1 VFGIVSS
8 RQSNPYSLP
17 STLYS
22 LFYFLDMSDFLLE
35 VGTED
40 LPAGF
45 ISDAIRQWE
54 EMIPDSLA
62 AEALTSAVKIYATP
76 RRLSAIITNLP
87 DRQIDRVEEIK
98 GPPAAAA
105 YKDGAPTPAA
115 IGFAK
120 KQGVDVASLELR
132 PTDKGEFIFITK
144 TIAGRDT
151 REILTELIPQWIF
164 KLEGKRLMRWA
175 NGELKFPRPI
185 RWLVALWN
193 RDILPIEIVNG
204 GDVVK
209 SDRISQT
216 HRVLHPA
223 PVSVGS
229 AAEYLK
235 TLADG
240 FVNADQNQRQA
251 DIQQQIQAAAT
262 KMGGVAEVYPDLLA
276 EVINLVEYPTAV
288 VGKFDDEFLALPTEV
303 ITTVMV
309 THQRYFP
316 IFTDATKQQLLPNF
330 ITISN
335 GDPAK
340 SEIIA
345 AGNGRVVRARLADG
359 QYFYNADLAQQ
370 LADYLPKLETVTFQ
384 ADLGSVK
391 LKVDRIVTNANSIA
405 TQLNLNPTQCQ
416 NISRA
421 ALLCKA
427 DLVTQMVGEF
437 PELQGIMGSKY
448 AIANGEST
456 EVATAIV
463 EHYLPRNAEDSLPQ
477 TITGQIVGI
486 ADRLDTLVCIFGL
499 GMLPTGSSDPF
510 ALRRAAN
517 AIVNIAWNANLGIN
531 LEQLIAKVVTEFQQI
546 RTQINPAELTQQL
559 QDFFIQRLRNLLQ
572 EDKHIDYDLVNAVLG
587 ENDRE
592 YTQRA
597 LTDLLDTRDRA
608 VFLQQIRDNGT
619 LENIYATVNRSSKLA
634 AQGNLDTQQLA
645 PTQVVQ
651 TSLFQKSSEQAV
663 YDGLIAMGPQTKAA
677 QASRNYQQLIDALA
691 LLTPSIGN
699 LFDGEN
705 SVMVMDD
712 NPAIKTNRLNL
723 LGLVRNHA
731 RVLAD
736 FGSIVK

>member
-1 VFGIVSS
+1 
-8 RQSNPYSLP
+8 
-17 STLYS
+17 
-22 LFYFLDMSDFLLE
+22 MSDFLLE

-45 ISDAIRQWE
+45 IGDAIRQWE
-54 EMIPDSLA
+54 QMIPASLA
-62 AEALTSAVKIYATP
+62 DATLTPDRIQIYATP
-76 RRLSAIITNLP
+76 RRLSAIVTNLP
-87 DRQIDRVEEIK
+87 DRQVDRVEEIK

-105 YKDGAPTPAA
+105 YKDGQPTPAA
-115 IGFAK
+115 MGFAK

-175 NGELKFPRPI
+175 NGDLKFPRPI
-185 RWLVALWN
+185 RWLVTLWN
-193 RDILPIEIVNG
+193 EDILPIEIVNG
-204 GDVVK
+204 EDVVK

-216 HRVLHPA
+216 HRVLHPE
-223 PVSVGS
+223 PVSVVS
-229 AAEYLK
+229 AAGYLK

-240 FVNADQNQRQA
+240 FVHVDQNQRKI

-276 EVINLVEYPTAV
+276 EVVNLVEYPTAV
-288 VGKFDDEFLALPTEV
+288 VGKFDDEFLNLPPEV

-316 IFTDATKQQLLPNF
+316 IFTDASKQQLLPHF

-340 SEIIA
+340 SDIIA

-359 QYFYNADLAQQ
+359 QYFYNADLTQP

-384 ADLGSVK
+384 SDLGSVK

-405 TQLNLNPTQCQ
+405 TQLNLTPQQ
-416 NISRA
+416 NQDIARA

-448 AIANGEST
+448 AIANGESI

-477 TITGQIVGI
+477 TFTGQVVGI

-517 AIVNIAWNANLGIN
+517 AIINIVWNANLGIN
-531 LEQLIAKVVTEFQQI
+531 LERLIDRIVTDFSQI
-546 RTQINPAELTQQL
+546 RTQVNTAELTHQL

-572 EDKHIDYDLVNAVLG
+572 EDRHIDYDLVNAVLG

-592 YTQRA
+592 YTARA
-597 LTDLLDTRDRA
+597 LTDLLDTRERA
-608 VFLQQIRDNGT
+608 LFLQQIRDNGT
-619 LENIYATVNRSSKLA
+619 LEKIYPTVNRSSKLA
-634 AQGNLDTQQLA
+634 AQGKLDTQQLA

-651 TSLFQKSSEQAV
+651 TNLFQKYSEQAV
-663 YDGLIAMGPQTKAA
+663 YDGLIALEPQIKAA
-677 QASRNYQQLIDALA
+677 QTSRNYQQLIDALA
-691 LLTPSIGN
+691 QLTPAISSF
-699 LFDGEN
+699 FDGED
-705 SVMVMDD
+705 SVLVMDS
-712 NPAIKTNRLNL
+712 NPEIKTNRLNL
-723 LGLVRNHA
+723 LGLVRNHV

>member
-1 VFGIVSS
+1 M
-8 RQSNPYSLP
+8 SN
-17 STLYS
+17 
-22 LFYFLDMSDFLLE
+22 FLLE

-45 ISDAIRQWE
+45 VSDAIRQWE
-54 EMIPDSLA
+54 TMIPASLA
-62 AEALTSAVKIYATP
+62 AEALTHDRVQVYATP
-76 RRLSAIITNLP
+76 RRLSVMITNLP
-87 DRQIDRVEEIK
+87 DRQIDRQEEIK
-98 GPPAAAA
+98 GPPATAA
-105 YKDGAPTPAA
+105 YKDGQPTPAA
-115 IGFAK
+115 LGFAK
-120 KQGVDVASLELR
+120 KQGVDASSLGLR
-132 PTDKGEFIFITK
+132 MTDKGEFIFITK
-144 TIAGRDT
+144 SIPGRDP

-164 KLEGKRLMRWA
+164 KLEGKRMMRWA
-175 NGELKFPRPI
+175 NGELKFSRPI
-185 RWLVALWN
+185 RWLIALWN
-193 RDILPIEIVNG
+193 EAILPIKITNNE
-204 GDVVK
+204 DTVK
-209 SDRISQT
+209 SDRISRA
-216 HRVLHPA
+216 HRVLHPE
-223 PVSVGS
+223 PVSVAS
-229 AAEYLK
+229 ATEYLK
-235 TLADG
+235 TLASG
-240 FVNADQNQRQA
+240 YVNVDQNQRKT
-251 DIQQQIQAAAT
+251 DIEQQVRAAAA
-262 KMGGVAEVYPDLLA
+262 KMGGVAEIYPDLLD
-276 EVINLVEYPTAV
+276 EVVNLVEYPTAI
-288 VGKFDDEFLALPTEV
+288 VGKFDAEFLKLPTAV

-316 IFTDATKQQLLPNF
+316 IFKDETKQELLPNF

-345 AGNGRVVRARLADG
+345 EGNGRVVRARLADG
-359 QYFYNADLAQQ
+359 QYFYNADLVKP
-370 LADYLPKLETVTFQ
+370 LADYLPRLEMVTFQ

-405 TQLNLNPTQCQ
+405 SQLNLNPNDCQ
-416 NISRA
+416 NIARA

-448 AIANGEST
+448 AIENGEAS
-456 EVATAIV
+456 EVAMAIV

-477 TITGQIVGI
+477 TLTGRVVGI

-517 AIVNIAWNANLGIN
+517 AIINVVWNANLGIN
-531 LEQLIAKVVTEFQQI
+531 LERLIDRIVTEFHQI
-546 RTQINPAELTQQL
+546 RTQVNPVELTQQL

-572 EDKHIDYDLVNAVLG
+572 EDRHIDYDLVNAVLG
-587 ENDRE
+587 ENDPE

-608 VFLQQIRDNGT
+608 VFLQQIRNNGT
-619 LENIYATVNRSSKLA
+619 LEQIYPTVNRSSKLA
-634 AQGNLDTQQLA
+634 AQGTLDTQQLA

-651 TSLFQKSSEQAV
+651 TNLFQKSSEQAV
-663 YDGLIAMGPQTKAA
+663 YDGLIALEPQTKSA

-691 LLTPSIGN
+691 QLTPAISTF
-699 LFDGEN
+699 FDGED
-705 SVMVMDD
+705 SVLVMDSNSD
-712 NPAIKTNRLNL
+712 IKTNRLNL

>member
-1 VFGIVSS
+1 MA
-8 RQSNPYSLP
+8 N
-17 STLYS
+17 
-22 LFYFLDMSDFLLE
+22 FLLE

-45 ISDAIRQWE
+45 VSDAIRQWQA
-54 EMIPDSLA
+54 MIPASLA
-62 AEALTSAVKIYATP
+62 AEALTNDGVEIYATP
-76 RRLSAIITNLP
+76 RRLAIIVNNLP
-87 DRQIDRVEEIK
+87 ARQIDREEEIK

-105 YKDGAPTPAA
+105 YKDGQPTPAA

-120 KQGVDVASLELR
+120 KQGVDVASLQLR
-132 PTDKGEFIFITK
+132 PTDKGEFIFLNK

-175 NGELKFPRPI
+175 DGDLRFPRPI
-185 RWLVALWN
+185 RWTIALW
-193 RDILPIEIVNG
+193 DDEILPIEILNG
-204 GDVVK
+204 EDVVT

-223 PVSVGS
+223 TVSVSS

-235 TLADG
+235 TLAAG
-240 FVNADQNQRQA
+240 YVNVDQDRRKL
-251 DIQQQIQAAAT
+251 DIQQQIQAVAAQ
-262 KMGGVAEVYPDLLA
+262 MGGVTEVYPDLLD
-276 EVINLVEYPTAV
+276 EVTYLVEYPTAILC
-288 VGKFDDEFLALPTEV
+288 KFDEEFLKLPTEV

-316 IFTDATKQQLLPNF
+316 IFKDASKQELLPHF

-340 SEIIA
+340 SDIIA
-345 AGNGRVVRARLADG
+345 AGNARVVRARLADG
-359 QYFYNADLAQQ
+359 QYFYQADLVKP
-370 LADYLPKLETVTFQ
+370 LVDYLPRLEMVTFQ

-391 LKVDRIVTNANSIA
+391 LKVDRIVKNADAIA
-405 TQLNLNPTQCQ
+405 TQLNLNPIQ
-416 NISRA
+416 SAHVARA
-421 ALLCKA
+421 ALLAKA

-448 AIANGEST
+448 AAANGEVP
-456 EVATAIV
+456 EVATAIF
-463 EHYLPRNAEDSLPQ
+463 EHYLPRNAEDSFPQ
-477 TITGQIVGI
+477 TLTGQVVGI

-517 AIVNIAWNANLGIN
+517 AIVNIAWNANLGID
-531 LEQLIAKVVTEFQQI
+531 LVRLIDRVVADFSQI
-546 RTQINPAELTQQL
+546 RPQVNIAELTQQL

-572 EDKHIDYDLVNAVLG
+572 EDRHIDYDLVNAILG
-587 ENDRE
+587 ENDAE

-634 AQGNLDTQQLA
+634 AQGNLDTQQLS
-645 PTQVVQ
+645 PTQVIQ
-651 TSLFQKSSEQAV
+651 TNLFQKRSEQAV
-663 YDGLIAMGPQTKAA
+663 YDGLIALEPQTKAA

-691 LLTPSIGN
+691 VLTPAIGN
-699 LFDGEN
+699 LFDGED

-712 NPAIKTNRLNL
+712 NSAIKTNRLNL

-736 FGSIVK
+736 FGAIVK

>member
-1 VFGIVSS
+1 
-8 RQSNPYSLP
+8 
-17 STLYS
+17 
-22 LFYFLDMSDFLLE
+22 MSDFLLE

-45 ISDAIRQWE
+45 VSDAIRQWE
-54 EMIPDSLA
+54 KMIPASLT
-62 AEALTSAVKIYATP
+62 AEALTNDRVQIYGTP
-76 RRLSAIITNLP
+76 RRLSVIVTNLP

-105 YKDGAPTPAA
+105 YKDGQPTPAA
-115 IGFAK
+115 MGFAK
-120 KQGVDVASLELR
+120 KQGVDISSLELR

-185 RWLVALWN
+185 RWLVTLWN
-193 RDILPIEIVNG
+193 NDILPIEIVNG
-204 GDVVK
+204 EDVVK
-209 SDRISQT
+209 SDRVSYT
-216 HRVLHPA
+216 HRVLHPE
-223 PVSVGS
+223 PVSVVS
-229 AAEYLK
+229 AAQYLK

-240 FVNADQNQRQA
+240 YVNVDQNQRKV
-251 DIQQQIQAAAT
+251 DIQQQIQAVAT
-262 KMGGVAEVYPDLLA
+262 KMDGIAEIYPDLLA
-276 EVINLVEYPTAV
+276 EVVNLVEYPTAI
-288 VGKFDDEFLALPTEV
+288 VGKFDEEFLQLPPEV

-316 IFTDATKQQLLPNF
+316 IFKDETKQELLPNF

-340 SEIIA
+340 SDIIA

-359 QYFYNADLAQQ
+359 QYFYNADLSQ
-370 LADYLPKLETVTFQ
+370 LLVDYLPKLDTVTFQ
-384 ADLGSVK
+384 ADLGSVR
-391 LKVDRIVTNANSIA
+391 LKVDRIVRNAISIGS
-405 TQLNLNPTQCQ
+405 QLNLSPEQCQ
-416 NISRA
+416 HIDRA

-456 EVATAIV
+456 EVATAIF
-463 EHYLPRNAEDSLPQ
+463 EHYLPRNAEDGLPQ
-477 TITGQIVGI
+477 TLTGQIVGI

-517 AIVNIAWNANLGIN
+517 AIVNIVWNANLGIN
-531 LEQLIAKVVTEFQQI
+531 LERLIEHVVTEFQQI
-546 RTQINPAELTQQL
+546 RTQVNPAELTQQL

-572 EDKHIDYDLVNAVLG
+572 EDHHIDYDLVNAVLG
-587 ENDRE
+587 ENDPE

-619 LENIYATVNRSSKLA
+619 LAQIYPTVNRSSKLA
-634 AQGNLDTQQLA
+634 AQGNLDTQQLV

-663 YDGLIAMGPQTKAA
+663 YDGLIALEPQTKAA
-677 QASRNYQQLIDALA
+677 QASRNYQQLIDAMA
-691 LLTPSIGN
+691 QLTPAISSF
-699 LFDGEN
+699 FDGED
-705 SVMVMDD
+705 SVLVMDS
-712 NPAIKTNRLNL
+712 NPEIKTNRLNL

>member
-1 VFGIVSS
+1 
-8 RQSNPYSLP
+8 
-17 STLYS
+17 
-22 LFYFLDMSDFLLE
+22 
-35 VGTED
+35 
-40 LPAGF
+40 
-45 ISDAIRQWE
+45 
-54 EMIPDSLA
+54 
-62 AEALTSAVKIYATP
+62 
-76 RRLSAIITNLP
+76 
-87 DRQIDRVEEIK
+87 
-98 GPPAAAA
+98 
-105 YKDGAPTPAA
+105 
-115 IGFAK
+115 
-120 KQGVDVASLELR
+120 
-132 PTDKGEFIFITK
+132 
-144 TIAGRDT
+144 
-151 REILTELIPQWIF
+151 
-164 KLEGKRLMRWA
+164 
-175 NGELKFPRPI
+175 
-185 RWLVALWN
+185 
-193 RDILPIEIVNG
+193 
-204 GDVVK
+204 
-209 SDRISQT
+209 
-216 HRVLHPA
+216 
-223 PVSVGS
+223 
-229 AAEYLK
+229 
-235 TLADG
+235 LADG
-240 FVNADQNQRQA
+240 FVNVDQNQRKA

-262 KMGGVAEVYPDLLA
+262 KMGGVAEVYPNLLA
-276 EVINLVEYPTAV
+276 EVVNLVEYPTAV
-288 VGKFDDEFLALPTEV
+288 VGKFDDEFLNLPTEV

-316 IFTDATKQQLLPNF
+316 IFTDASKQKLLPYF

-340 SEIIA
+340 SDIIA

-359 QYFYNADLAQQ
+359 QYFYNADLSQP

-391 LKVDRIVTNANSIA
+391 LKVDRIVTNANSISS
-405 TQLNLNPTQCQ
+405 QLNLTPAASAH
-416 NISRA
+416 ISRA

-448 AIANGEST
+448 AIANGESI
-456 EVATAIV
+456 EVATAII

-477 TITGQIVGI
+477 TLTGQVVGI

-517 AIVNIAWNANLGIN
+517 AIVNIVWNANLSIN
-531 LEQLIAKVVTEFQQI
+531 LERLIDRIVTEFSQI
-546 RTQINPAELTQQL
+546 RTQVNTTELTHQL

-572 EDKHIDYDLVNAVLG
+572 EDRHIDYDLVNAVLG

-619 LENIYATVNRSSKLA
+619 LESIYATVNRSSKLA

-663 YDGLIAMGPQTKAA
+663 YDGLIALEPQTKAA

-691 LLTPSIGN
+691 LLTPAIGN
-699 LFDGEN
+699 LFDGED

>member
-1 VFGIVSS
+1 
-8 RQSNPYSLP
+8 
-17 STLYS
+17 
-22 LFYFLDMSDFLLE
+22 MSDFLLE

-45 ISDAIRQWE
+45 VSDAIRQWE
-54 EMIPDSLA
+54 QMIPASLTDA
-62 AEALTSAVKIYATP
+62 ALSPERIQIYATP
-76 RRLSAIITNLP
+76 RRLSAIVTNLP
-87 DRQIDRVEEIK
+87 DRQLDRVEEIK

-105 YKDGAPTPAA
+105 YKDGQPTPAA

-120 KQGVDVASLELR
+120 KQGVNVSSLELR

-185 RWLVALWN
+185 RWLVTLWN
-193 RDILPIEIVNG
+193 ADILPIEIVNG
-204 GDVVK
+204 EDVVI

-216 HRVLHPA
+216 HRVLHPE
-223 PVSVGS
+223 PVSVVS
-229 AAEYLK
+229 AAQYLK

-240 FVNADQNQRQA
+240 YVNVDQNQRKA

-276 EVINLVEYPTAV
+276 EVVNLVEYPTAV
-288 VGKFDDEFLALPTEV
+288 VGKFDDEFLPLPTEV

-316 IFTDATKQQLLPNF
+316 IFTDASKQQLLPYF

-340 SEIIA
+340 SDIIA

-359 QYFYNADLAQQ
+359 QYFYNADLAQP

-405 TQLNLNPTQCQ
+405 SQLNLNPAQCQ

-448 AIANGEST
+448 AIANGET
-456 EVATAIV
+456 PEVATAIF

-477 TITGQIVGI
+477 TLTGQVVGI

-517 AIVNIAWNANLGIN
+517 AIINIVWTANLGIN
-531 LEQLIAKVVTEFQQI
+531 LERLIDRIVTEFSQI
-546 RTQINPAELTQQL
+546 RTQVNTTELTYQL
-559 QDFFIQRLRNLLQ
+559 QNFFIQRLRNLLQ
-572 EDKHIDYDLVNAVLG
+572 EDRHIDYDLVNAVLG

-608 VFLQQIRDNGT
+608 VFLQQIRDNGI
-619 LENIYATVNRSSKLA
+619 LENIYVTVNRSSKLA

-645 PTQVVQ
+645 PTQVVE

-663 YDGLIAMGPQTKAA
+663 YDGLIALEPQTKAA

-691 LLTPSIGN
+691 LLTPAIGN
-699 LFDGEN
+699 LFDGED

>member
-1 VFGIVSS
+1 
-8 RQSNPYSLP
+8 
-17 STLYS
+17 
-22 LFYFLDMSDFLLE
+22 MSDFLLE

-45 ISDAIRQWE
+45 VSDAIRQWE
-54 EMIPDSLA
+54 KMIPASLA
-62 AEALTSAVKIYATP
+62 AEALTNDRVQIYGTP
-76 RRLSAIITNLP
+76 RRLSVIVTNLP

-105 YKDGAPTPAA
+105 YKDGQPTPAA
-115 IGFAK
+115 MGFAK
-120 KQGVDVASLELR
+120 KQGVDISSLELR

-185 RWLVALWN
+185 RWLVTLWN
-193 RDILPIEIVNG
+193 NDILPIEIVNG
-204 GDVVK
+204 EDVVK
-209 SDRISQT
+209 SDRVSYT
-216 HRVLHPA
+216 HRVLHPE
-223 PVSVGS
+223 PVSVVS
-229 AAEYLK
+229 AAQYLK

-240 FVNADQNQRQA
+240 YVNVDQNQRKV
-251 DIQQQIQAAAT
+251 DIQQQIQAVAT
-262 KMGGVAEVYPDLLA
+262 KMDGIAEIYPDLLA
-276 EVINLVEYPTAV
+276 EVVNLVEYPTAI
-288 VGKFDDEFLALPTEV
+288 VGKFDEEFLQLPPEV

-316 IFTDATKQQLLPNF
+316 IFKDETKQELLPNF

-340 SEIIA
+340 SDIIA

-359 QYFYNADLAQQ
+359 QYFYNADLSQ
-370 LADYLPKLETVTFQ
+370 LLVDYLPKLDTVTFQ
-384 ADLGSVK
+384 ADLGSVR
-391 LKVDRIVTNANSIA
+391 LKVDRIVSNASSIGS
-405 TQLNLNPTQCQ
+405 QLNLSPEQCQ
-416 NISRA
+416 HIDRA

-448 AIANGEST
+448 AIANCEST
-456 EVATAIV
+456 EVATAIF

-477 TITGQIVGI
+477 TLTGQIVGI

-517 AIVNIAWNANLGIN
+517 AIVNIVWNANLGIN
-531 LEQLIAKVVTEFQQI
+531 LERLINRIVTEFQQI
-546 RTQINPAELTQQL
+546 RTQVNPAELTQQL

-572 EDKHIDYDLVNAVLG
+572 EDHHIDYDLVNAVLG
-587 ENDRE
+587 ENDPE
-592 YTQRA
+592 YAQRA

-619 LENIYATVNRSSKLA
+619 LAQIYPTVNRSSKLA
-634 AQGNLDTQQLA
+634 AQGNLDTQQLV

-663 YDGLIAMGPQTKAA
+663 YDGLIALEPQTKAA
-677 QASRNYQQLIDALA
+677 QASRNYQQLIDALSQ
-691 LLTPSIGN
+691 LTPAISSF
-699 LFDGEN
+699 FDGED
-705 SVMVMDD
+705 SVLVMDS
-712 NPAIKTNRLNL
+712 NPEIKTNRLNL

>member
-1 VFGIVSS
+1 
-8 RQSNPYSLP
+8 
-17 STLYS
+17 
-22 LFYFLDMSDFLLE
+22 MSDFLLE

-45 ISDAIRQWE
+45 VSDAICQWE
-54 EMIPDSLA
+54 KMIPASLA
-62 AEALTSAVKIYATP
+62 DAALPHDLVQIYATP
-76 RRLSAIITNLP
+76 RRLSAIVTNLP

-105 YKDGAPTPAA
+105 YKDGQPTPAA
-115 IGFAK
+115 VGFAK

-151 REILTELIPQWIF
+151 NEILTELIPQWIF

-175 NGELKFPRPI
+175 NGDLKFPRPI
-185 RWLVALWN
+185 RWLVSLWN
-193 RDILPIEIVNG
+193 ETILPIEIVNDR
-204 GDVVK
+204 DVVK
-209 SDRISQT
+209 SDRISHV

-223 PVSVGS
+223 PVSVVS
-229 AAEYLK
+229 AAQYLK

-240 FVNADQNQRQA
+240 YVNVDQNQRKV

-262 KMGGVAEVYPDLLA
+262 KMGGVAEIYPDLLA
-276 EVINLVEYPTAV
+276 EVVQLVEYPTAI
-288 VGKFDDEFLALPTEV
+288 VGKFDDEFLKLPPEV

-316 IFTDATKQQLLPNF
+316 IFTDASKQKLLPHF

-359 QYFYNADLAQQ
+359 QYFYNADLAQP

-391 LKVDRIVTNANSIA
+391 LKVDRIVKNANSIA
-405 TQLNLNPTQCQ
+405 SQLNLTPEQCQ
-416 NISRA
+416 HISRA

-477 TITGQIVGI
+477 TLTGQVVGI

-517 AIVNIAWNANLGIN
+517 AIINIVWNANLGIN
-531 LEQLIAKVVTEFQQI
+531 LERLIDRIVTEFQQV
-546 RTQINPAELTQQL
+546 RTQVNTAELAQQL

-572 EDKHIDYDLVNAVLG
+572 EDRHIDYDLVNAILG

-608 VFLQQIRDNGT
+608 IFLQQIRDNGT

-634 AQGNLDTQQLA
+634 AQGTLDTQQLA

-651 TSLFQKSSEQAV
+651 TNLFQKPSEQAV
-663 YDGLIAMGPQTKAA
+663 YDGLIALEPQTTAA
-677 QASRNYQQLIDALA
+677 KASRNYQQLIDALA
-691 LLTPSIGN
+691 QLTPAISSF
-699 LFDGEN
+699 FDGED
-705 SVMVMDD
+705 SVLVMDS
-712 NPAIKTNRLNL
+712 NPDIKANRLNL

>member
-1 VFGIVSS
+1 
-8 RQSNPYSLP
+8 
-17 STLYS
+17 
-22 LFYFLDMSDFLLE
+22 MSDFLLE

-45 ISDAIRQWE
+45 VSDAIGQWE
-54 EMIPDSLA
+54 KMIPASLT
-62 AEALTSAVKIYATP
+62 AEALSYNSVEIYATP

-87 DRQIDRVEEIK
+87 DRQVDRVEEIK

-105 YKDGAPTPAA
+105 YKDGQPTPAA

-120 KQGVDVASLELR
+120 KQGVDVSSLELR

-144 TIAGRDT
+144 TIAGRNT
-151 REILTELIPQWIF
+151 TEILTESIPQWIF

-193 RDILPIEIVNG
+193 ESILPIEIVNG
-204 GDVVK
+204 EDVVT
-209 SDRISQT
+209 SDRISHV
-216 HRVLHPA
+216 HRVLHPQ
-223 PVSVGS
+223 PVSVVS
-229 AAEYLK
+229 ASEYLK

-240 FVNADQNQRQA
+240 FVNVDQNQRTA

-262 KMGGVAEVYPDLLA
+262 QMGGVAEVYPDLLA
-276 EVINLVEYPTAV
+276 EVVNLVEYPTAV
-288 VGKFDDEFLALPTEV
+288 VGKFDDEFLNLPPEV

-316 IFTDATKQQLLPNF
+316 IFTDASKQKLLPHF

-340 SEIIA
+340 SDIIA

-359 QYFYNADLAQQ
+359 QYFYQADLAQP
-370 LADYLPKLETVTFQ
+370 LADYLPKLDTVTFQ
-384 ADLGSVK
+384 ADLGSVQ
-391 LKVDRIVTNANSIA
+391 LKVDRIVKNANSIA
-405 TQLNLNPTQCQ
+405 SQLNLTPAQCQ
-416 NISRA
+416 NIDRA

-448 AIANGEST
+448 AIANGET
-456 EVATAIV
+456 PEVATAIF

-477 TITGQIVGI
+477 TLTGQIVGI

-499 GMLPTGSSDPF
+499 GMLPTSSSDPF

-517 AIVNIAWNANLGIN
+517 AIVNIVWNANLGIN
-531 LEQLIAKVVTEFQQI
+531 LEQLIARIVTQFSQI
-546 RTQINPAELTQQL
+546 RTQVNTAELTQQL

-572 EDKHIDYDLVNAVLG
+572 EDRQIDYDLVNAILG

-592 YTQRA
+592 YTQRT

-608 VFLQQIRDNGT
+608 IFLQQIRDNGT
-619 LENIYATVNRSSKLA
+619 LESIYATVNRSSKLA

-651 TSLFQKSSEQAV
+651 TNLFQKHSEQVV
-663 YDGLIAMGPQTKAA
+663 YDGLIALEPQTNAA
-677 QASRNYQQLIDALA
+677 KASRNYQELIDALA
-691 LLTPSIGN
+691 ELTPAISN
-699 LFDGEN
+699 FFDGED
-705 SVMVMDD
+705 SVLIMDS
-712 NPAIKTNRLNL
+712 NPDIKTNRLNL

>member
-1 VFGIVSS
+1 
-8 RQSNPYSLP
+8 
-17 STLYS
+17 
-22 LFYFLDMSDFLLE
+22 
-35 VGTED
+35 
-40 LPAGF
+40 
-45 ISDAIRQWE
+45 
-54 EMIPDSLA
+54 
-62 AEALTSAVKIYATP
+62 
-76 RRLSAIITNLP
+76 
-87 DRQIDRVEEIK
+87 
-98 GPPAAAA
+98 
-105 YKDGAPTPAA
+105 
-115 IGFAK
+115 
-120 KQGVDVASLELR
+120 
-132 PTDKGEFIFITK
+132 
-144 TIAGRDT
+144 
-151 REILTELIPQWIF
+151 
-164 KLEGKRLMRWA
+164 
-175 NGELKFPRPI
+175 
-185 RWLVALWN
+185 
-193 RDILPIEIVNG
+193 
-204 GDVVK
+204 
-209 SDRISQT
+209 
-216 HRVLHPA
+216 
-223 PVSVGS
+223 
-229 AAEYLK
+229 
-235 TLADG
+235 
-240 FVNADQNQRQA
+240 
-251 DIQQQIQAAAT
+251 
-262 KMGGVAEVYPDLLA
+262 MGGVAEVYPDLLA
-276 EVINLVEYPTAV
+276 EVVNLVEYPTAV
-288 VGKFDDEFLALPTEV
+288 VGKFDDEFLPLPTEV

-316 IFTDATKQQLLPNF
+316 IFTDASKQKLLPYF

-335 GDPAK
+335 GDPEK
-340 SEIIA
+340 SDIIA

-359 QYFYNADLAQQ
+359 QYFYNADLAQP
-370 LADYLPKLETVTFQ
+370 LAGYLPKLETVTFQ

-405 TQLNLNPTQCQ
+405 SQLNLNPAQCQ

-448 AIANGEST
+448 AIANGESP
-456 EVATAIV
+456 EVATAIF

-477 TITGQIVGI
+477 TLTGQVVGI

-517 AIVNIAWNANLGIN
+517 AIVNIVWNANLSIN
-531 LEQLIAKVVTEFQQI
+531 LERLIDCIVTEFSQI
-546 RTQINPAELTQQL
+546 RTQVNTTELTHQL

-572 EDKHIDYDLVNAVLG
+572 EDRHIDYDLVNAVLG

-608 VFLQQIRDNGT
+608 VFLQQIRDNGI
-619 LENIYATVNRSSKLA
+619 LESIYATVNRSSKLA
-634 AQGNLDTQQLA
+634 AQGTLDTQQLA

-651 TSLFQKSSEQAV
+651 TNLFQKSSEQAV
-663 YDGLIAMGPQTKAA
+663 YDGLIALEPQTKAA

-691 LLTPSIGN
+691 LLTPAIGN
-699 LFDGEN
+699 LFDGED

-712 NPAIKTNRLNL
+712 NPEIKTNRLNL

>member
-1 VFGIVSS
+1 
-8 RQSNPYSLP
+8 
-17 STLYS
+17 
-22 LFYFLDMSDFLLE
+22 MSDFLLE

-54 EMIPDSLA
+54 QMIPASLA
-62 AEALTSAVKIYATP
+62 AEALTSTVKIYATP

-105 YKDGAPTPAA
+105 YKDGQPTPAA

-120 KQGVDVASLELR
+120 KQGVDVSSLELR

-193 RDILPIEIVNG
+193 EDILPIEIING
-204 GDVVK
+204 EDVVT
-209 SDRISQT
+209 SDRISYT
-216 HRVLHPA
+216 HRVLHPE

-229 AAEYLK
+229 AAQYLK

-240 FVNADQNQRQA
+240 FVNVDQDQRKA

-276 EVINLVEYPTAV
+276 EVIQLVEYPTAV
-288 VGKFDDEFLALPTEV
+288 VGKFDDEFLKLPTEV

-316 IFTDATKQQLLPNF
+316 IFTDASKQKLLPNF

-359 QYFYNADLAQQ
+359 QYFYNADLAQP

-405 TQLNLNPTQCQ
+405 SQLNLTPAQCQ

-477 TITGQIVGI
+477 TLTGQIVGI

-499 GMLPTGSSDPF
+499 GMLPTGTSDPF
-510 ALRRAAN
+510 ALKRAAN
-517 AIVNIAWNANLGIN
+517 AIINIAWDANLGVN
-531 LEQLIAKVVTEFQQI
+531 LEQLIDQIVTNFHQI
-546 RTQINPAELTQQL
+546 RTQVSPVELTQQL
-559 QDFFIQRLRNLLQ
+559 QDFFIQRLQKLLK
-572 EDKHIDYDLVNAVLG
+572 DDLHIDYDLVNAVLG
-587 ENDRE
+587 ENDPE

-634 AQGNLDTQQLA
+634 AQGNLDTQQLV
-645 PTQVVQ
+645 PTKVVQ
-651 TSLFQKSSEQAV
+651 TNLFQKSSEQAV
-663 YDGLIAMGPQTKAA
+663 YDGLIALEPQTKAA

-691 LLTPSIGN
+691 LLTPAIGN
-699 LFDGEN
+699 LFDGED

>member
-1 VFGIVSS
+1 
-8 RQSNPYSLP
+8 
-17 STLYS
+17 
-22 LFYFLDMSDFLLE
+22 MSDFLLE

-54 EMIPDSLA
+54 QMIPASLA
-62 AEALTSAVKIYATP
+62 AEALTSTVKIYATP

-105 YKDGAPTPAA
+105 YKDGQPTPAA

-151 REILTELIPQWIF
+151 RAILTELIPQWIF

-193 RDILPIEIVNG
+193 QDILPIEIVNG
-204 GDVVK
+204 EDVVT

-216 HRVLHPA
+216 HRVLHPE

-240 FVNADQNQRQA
+240 FVNADQNQRKA

-276 EVINLVEYPTAV
+276 EVVNLVEYPTAV

-359 QYFYNADLAQQ
+359 QYFYNADLAQP

-405 TQLNLNPTQCQ
+405 TQLNLNPAQSQ
-416 NISRA
+416 HIFRA

-463 EHYLPRNAEDSLPQ
+463 EHYLPRNAEDSLPK
-477 TITGQIVGI
+477 TLTGQIVGL

-531 LEQLIAKVVTEFQQI
+531 LEQLIAKIVTEFQQI
-546 RTQINPAELTQQL
+546 RPQVNPAELTQQL

-608 VFLQQIRDNGT
+608 LFLQQIRDNGT

-663 YDGLIAMGPQTKAA
+663 YDGLIALEPQTKAA

-691 LLTPSIGN
+691 QLTPAIGN

-712 NPAIKTNRLNL
+712 NPEIKTNRLNL

>member
-1 VFGIVSS
+1 
-8 RQSNPYSLP
+8 
-17 STLYS
+17 
-22 LFYFLDMSDFLLE
+22 
-35 VGTED
+35 
-40 LPAGF
+40 
-45 ISDAIRQWE
+45 
-54 EMIPDSLA
+54 
-62 AEALTSAVKIYATP
+62 
-76 RRLSAIITNLP
+76 
-87 DRQIDRVEEIK
+87 
-98 GPPAAAA
+98 
-105 YKDGAPTPAA
+105 
-115 IGFAK
+115 
-120 KQGVDVASLELR
+120 VDVASLQLR
-132 PTDKGEFIFITK
+132 PTDKGEFIFLNK

-175 NGELKFPRPI
+175 DGDLRFPRPI
-185 RWLVALWN
+185 RWTIALWDD
-193 RDILPIEIVNG
+193 RILPFEIVNG
-204 GDVVK
+204 EDVVT

-223 PVSVGS
+223 PVSVSS

-240 FVNADQNQRQA
+240 FVNVDQNRRKS
-251 DIQQQIQAAAT
+251 DIQQQVLAAAAR
-262 KMGGVAEVYPDLLA
+262 MGGVTEVYPDLLD
-276 EVINLVEYPTAV
+276 EVTYLVEYPTAIV
-288 VGKFDDEFLALPTEV
+288 CKFDDEFLKLPPEV

-316 IFTDATKQQLLPNF
+316 IFKDETKQELLPHF
-330 ITISN
+330 ITVSN

-345 AGNGRVVRARLADG
+345 AGNARVVRARLADG
-359 QYFYNADLAQQ
+359 QYFYNADLAKP
-370 LADYLPKLETVTFQ
+370 LVDYLPRLEMVTFQ

-391 LKVDRIVTNANSIA
+391 LKVDRIVKNAEAIA
-405 TQLNLNPTQCQ
+405 SQLNLNSTQSQ
-416 NISRA
+416 HIARA
-421 ALLCKA
+421 ALLAKA

-448 AIANGEST
+448 AIANGEAP
-456 EVATAIV
+456 EVATAIL
-463 EHYLPRNAEDSLPQ
+463 EHYLPRNADDSFPQ
-477 TITGQIVGI
+477 TLAGQVVGI

-517 AIVNIAWNANLGIN
+517 AIVNIAWNANLGID
-531 LEQLIAKVVTEFQQI
+531 LVRLIDRVVADFSQI
-546 RTQINPAELTQQL
+546 RPQVNIAELTQQL

-572 EDKHIDYDLVNAVLG
+572 EDRQIDYDLVNAILG
-587 ENDRE
+587 ENDAE

-619 LENIYATVNRSSKLA
+619 LEKIYPTVNRSSKLA
-634 AQGNLDTQQLA
+634 AQGSLDTQQLA
-645 PTQVVQ
+645 PAQVIQ
-651 TSLFQKSSEQAV
+651 TNLFEKASERAV
-663 YDGLIAMGPQTKAA
+663 YDGLIALEPQTKAA

-691 LLTPSIGN
+691 VLTPAIGN
-699 LFDGEN
+699 LFDGED

-736 FGSIVK
+736 FGAIVK

>member
-1 VFGIVSS
+1 M
-8 RQSNPYSLP
+8 SN
-17 STLYS
+17 
-22 LFYFLDMSDFLLE
+22 FLLE

-45 ISDAIRQWE
+45 VSDAIRQWKA
-54 EMIPDSLA
+54 MIPASLT
-62 AEALTSAVKIYATP
+62 AESLTNDGVEIYATP
-76 RRLSAIITNLP
+76 RRLVAIINNLP
-87 DRQIDRVEEIK
+87 DRQVDRAEEIK
-98 GPPAAAA
+98 GPSAAAA
-105 YKDGAPTPAA
+105 YKDGQPTPAA
-115 IGFAK
+115 MGFAK
-120 KQGVDVASLELR
+120 KQGVDVTSLELR
-132 PTDKGEFIFITK
+132 PTDKGEFIFIKK
-144 TIAGRDT
+144 TIAGRET

-175 NGELKFPRPI
+175 DGDLKFPRPI
-185 RWLVALWN
+185 RWTIALWDD
-193 RDILPIEIVNG
+193 RILPIEIVNG
-204 GDVVK
+204 EDVVK
-209 SDRISQT
+209 SGRLTQA

-229 AAEYLK
+229 ATEYLK
-235 TLADG
+235 TLASAS
-240 FVNADQNQRQA
+240 VNVDQDRRKS
-251 DIQQQIQAAAT
+251 DIQTQILAAAA
-262 KMGGVAEVYPDLLA
+262 KMGGVTEIYPDLLD
-276 EVINLVEYPTAV
+276 EVTYLVEYPTAIV
-288 VGKFDDEFLALPTEV
+288 CKFDQEFLKLPTEV

-316 IFTDATKQQLLPNF
+316 IFKDETKQELLPHF

-340 SEIIA
+340 SDLIA

-359 QYFYNADLAQQ
+359 QYFYQADLAKP
-370 LADYLPKLETVTFQ
+370 LADYLPRLETVTFQ

-391 LKVDRIVTNANSIA
+391 LKVDRIVKNASSIA
-405 TQLNLNPTQCQ
+405 AQLNLSPHESE
-416 NISRA
+416 NIARA
-421 ALLCKA
+421 ALLAKA

-456 EVATAIV
+456 EVATAIF
-463 EHYLPRNAEDSLPQ
+463 EHYLPRNAEDSFPQ
-477 TITGQIVGI
+477 TLTGQVVGI

-517 AIVNIAWNANLGIN
+517 AIVNIAWHANLAIN
-531 LEQLIAKVVTEFQQI
+531 LIQLIDRVVADFSQI
-546 RTQINPAELTQQL
+546 RPQVNIPELTKQL

-572 EDKHIDYDLVNAVLG
+572 EDRQIDYDLVNAILG
-587 ENDRE
+587 ENDPE
-592 YTQRA
+592 YTERA

-608 VFLQQIRDNGT
+608 LFLQQIRANGT
-619 LENIYATVNRSSKLA
+619 LETIYPTVNRSSKLA

-645 PTQVVQ
+645 PIQVVQ
-651 TSLFQKSSEQAV
+651 PSLFQKVSEQAV
-663 YDGLIAMGPQTKAA
+663 YDGLIALEPQTKAA
-677 QASRNYQQLIDALA
+677 QASRDYQQLIDALA
-691 LLTPSIGN
+691 QLTPAISSF
-699 LFDGEN
+699 FDGEN
-705 SVMVMDD
+705 SVLVMDS
-712 NPAIKTNRLNL
+712 NPEIKTNRLNL

>member
-1 VFGIVSS
+1 
-8 RQSNPYSLP
+8 
-17 STLYS
+17 
-22 LFYFLDMSDFLLE
+22 MSDFLLE

-45 ISDAIRQWE
+45 VSDAIRQWE
-54 EMIPDSLA
+54 KMIPASLA
-62 AEALTSAVKIYATP
+62 AEALTNDRVQIYGTP
-76 RRLSAIITNLP
+76 RRLSVIVTNLP

-105 YKDGAPTPAA
+105 YKDGQPTPAA

-120 KQGVDVASLELR
+120 KQGVDISSLELR

-175 NGELKFPRPI
+175 NGDLKFPRPI
-185 RWLVALWN
+185 RWLVTLWN
-193 RDILPIEIVNG
+193 NDILPIEIVNG
-204 GDVVK
+204 EDVVK
-209 SDRISQT
+209 SDRVSYT
-216 HRVLHPA
+216 HRVLHPE
-223 PVSVGS
+223 PVSVVS
-229 AAEYLK
+229 AAQYLK

-240 FVNADQNQRQA
+240 YVNVDQNQRKV
-251 DIQQQIQAAAT
+251 DIQQQIQAVAT
-262 KMGGVAEVYPDLLA
+262 KMDGIAEIYPDLLA
-276 EVINLVEYPTAV
+276 EVVNLVEYPTAI
-288 VGKFDDEFLALPTEV
+288 VGKFDEEFLQLPPEV

-316 IFTDATKQQLLPNF
+316 IFKDETKQELLPNF

-340 SEIIA
+340 SDLIA

-359 QYFYNADLAQQ
+359 QYFYNADLSQ
-370 LADYLPKLETVTFQ
+370 LLVDYLPKLDTVTFQ
-384 ADLGSVK
+384 ADLGSVR
-391 LKVDRIVTNANSIA
+391 LKVDRIVKNANSIGS
-405 TQLNLNPTQCQ
+405 QLNLSPEQCQ
-416 NISRA
+416 QIDRA

-456 EVATAIV
+456 EVATAIF

-477 TITGQIVGI
+477 TLTGQIVGI

-517 AIVNIAWNANLGIN
+517 AIVNIVWNANLGIN
-531 LEQLIAKVVTEFQQI
+531 LERLIERVVTEFQQI
-546 RTQINPAELTQQL
+546 RTQVNPAELTQQL

-572 EDKHIDYDLVNAVLG
+572 EDRHIDYDLVNAVLG
-587 ENDRE
+587 ENDPE

-619 LENIYATVNRSSKLA
+619 LAQIYPTVNRSSKLA

-663 YDGLIAMGPQTKAA
+663 YDGLIALEPQTKAA

-691 LLTPSIGN
+691 QLTPAISN
-699 LFDGEN
+699 FFDGED
-705 SVMVMDD
+705 SVLVMDS
-712 NPAIKTNRLNL
+712 NPEIKTNRLNL

>member
-1 VFGIVSS
+1 M
-8 RQSNPYSLP
+8 SN
-17 STLYS
+17 
-22 LFYFLDMSDFLLE
+22 FLLE
-35 VGTED
+35 IGTED

-45 ISDAIRQWE
+45 VSDAIRQWKV
-54 EMIPDSLA
+54 MIPASLT
-62 AEALTSAVKIYATP
+62 AEALTNDAVEIYATP
-76 RRLSAIITNLP
+76 RRLVAIINNLP
-87 DRQIDRVEEIK
+87 ARQIDREEEIK

-105 YKDGAPTPAA
+105 YKDGQPTPAA

-120 KQGVDVASLELR
+120 KQGVDVASLQLR
-132 PTDKGEFIFITK
+132 PTDKGEFIFLNK

-175 NGELKFPRPI
+175 DGDLKFPRPI
-185 RWLVALWN
+185 RWTIALW
-193 RDILPIEIVNG
+193 DDEILPFEIVNG
-204 GDVVK
+204 EDVVT

-223 PVSVGS
+223 PVSVSS

-235 TLADG
+235 TLASG
-240 FVNADQNQRQA
+240 FVNVDQDRRKS
-251 DIQQQIQAAAT
+251 DIQQQILTAAAQ
-262 KMGGVAEVYPDLLA
+262 MGGVTEVYPDLLD
-276 EVINLVEYPTAV
+276 EVTYLVEYPTAIV
-288 VGKFDDEFLALPTEV
+288 CKFDDEFLQLPPEV

-316 IFTDATKQQLLPNF
+316 IFKDETKQELLPHF
-330 ITISN
+330 ITVSN

-340 SEIIA
+340 SDIIA
-345 AGNGRVVRARLADG
+345 AGNARVVRARLADG
-359 QYFYNADLAQQ
+359 QYFYNADLVKP
-370 LADYLPKLETVTFQ
+370 LVDYLPRLEMVTFQ

-391 LKVDRIVTNANSIA
+391 LKVDRIVKNAEAISS
-405 TQLNLNPTQCQ
+405 QLNLNPNQSQ
-416 NISRA
+416 HIARA
-421 ALLCKA
+421 ALLAKA

-448 AIANGEST
+448 AIANGESP
-456 EVATAIV
+456 EVATAIF
-463 EHYLPRNAEDSLPQ
+463 EHYLPRNADDSFPQ
-477 TITGQIVGI
+477 TLTGQVVGI

-517 AIVNIAWNANLGIN
+517 AIVNIAWNANLGID
-531 LEQLIAKVVTEFQQI
+531 LVRLIDRVVADFHQI
-546 RTQINPAELTQQL
+546 RSQVNIAELTQQL

-572 EDKHIDYDLVNAVLG
+572 EDRQIDYDLVNAILG
-587 ENDRE
+587 ENDTE

-608 VFLQQIRDNGT
+608 MFLQQIRDNRT
-619 LENIYATVNRSSKLA
+619 LEQIYPTVNRSSKLA
-634 AQGNLDTQQLA
+634 AQGSLDTQQLA

-651 TSLFQKSSEQAV
+651 TNLFQKASEQAV
-663 YDGLIAMGPQTKAA
+663 YDGLIALEPQTKAA
-677 QASRNYQQLIDALA
+677 QASRNYQQLIDALSV
-691 LLTPSIGN
+691 LTPAIGN
-699 LFDGEN
+699 LFDGED

-712 NPAIKTNRLNL
+712 DPAIKTNRLNL

-736 FGSIVK
+736 FGAIVK

>member
-1 VFGIVSS
+1 
-8 RQSNPYSLP
+8 
-17 STLYS
+17 
-22 LFYFLDMSDFLLE
+22 MSDFLLE

-54 EMIPDSLA
+54 QMIPASLA

-105 YKDGAPTPAA
+105 YKDGQPTPAA

-193 RDILPIEIVNG
+193 QDILPIEIVNG
-204 GDVVK
+204 EDVVT

-216 HRVLHPA
+216 HRVLHPT
-223 PVSVGS
+223 PVSIGS
-229 AAEYLK
+229 AAEYIK

-240 FVNADQNQRQA
+240 FVNVDQHQRQA

-288 VGKFDDEFLALPTEV
+288 IGKFDDEFLALPTEV

-316 IFTDATKQQLLPNF
+316 IFTDASKQQLLPHF

-359 QYFYNADLAQQ
+359 QYFYNADLAQP

-405 TQLNLNPTQCQ
+405 AQLKLTPPQCQ

-448 AIANGEST
+448 AIANGESI

-463 EHYLPRNAEDSLPQ
+463 EHYLPRNAEDSLPK
-477 TITGQIVGI
+477 TLTGQIVGI

-531 LEQLIAKVVTEFQQI
+531 LEQLIAKIVTEFQQI

-587 ENDRE
+587 ENDPE

-634 AQGNLDTQQLA
+634 AQGSLDTQQLA

-651 TSLFQKSSEQAV
+651 TNLFQKSSEQAV
-663 YDGLIAMGPQTKAA
+663 YDGLIALEPQTKAA

-691 LLTPSIGN
+691 LLTPAIGN
-699 LFDGEN
+699 LFDGED

>member
-1 VFGIVSS
+1 
-8 RQSNPYSLP
+8 
-17 STLYS
+17 
-22 LFYFLDMSDFLLE
+22 MSDFLLE

-45 ISDAIRQWE
+45 VSDAIRQWE
-54 EMIPDSLA
+54 KMIPASLT
-62 AEALTSAVKIYATP
+62 AEALTNDRVQIYGTP
-76 RRLSAIITNLP
+76 RRLSVIVTNLP

-105 YKDGAPTPAA
+105 YKDGQPTPAA
-115 IGFAK
+115 MGFAK
-120 KQGVDVASLELR
+120 KQGVDISSLELR

-175 NGELKFPRPI
+175 NGDLKFPRPI
-185 RWLVALWN
+185 RWLVTLWN
-193 RDILPIEIVNG
+193 NDILPIEIVNG
-204 GDVVK
+204 EDVVK
-209 SDRISQT
+209 SDRVSYT
-216 HRVLHPA
+216 HRVLHPE
-223 PVSVGS
+223 PVSVVS
-229 AAEYLK
+229 AAQYLK

-240 FVNADQNQRQA
+240 YVNVDQNQRKV
-251 DIQQQIQAAAT
+251 DIQQQIQAVAT
-262 KMGGVAEVYPDLLA
+262 KMDGIAEIYPDLLA
-276 EVINLVEYPTAV
+276 EVVNLVEYPTAI
-288 VGKFDDEFLALPTEV
+288 VGKFDEEFLQLPPEV

-316 IFTDATKQQLLPNF
+316 IFKDETKQELLPNF

-340 SEIIA
+340 SDIIA

-359 QYFYNADLAQQ
+359 QYFYNADLSQ
-370 LADYLPKLETVTFQ
+370 LLVDYLPKLNTVTFQ
-384 ADLGSVK
+384 ADLGSVR
-391 LKVDRIVTNANSIA
+391 LKVDRIVRNASSIGS
-405 TQLNLNPTQCQ
+405 QLNLSPEQCQ
-416 NISRA
+416 HIDRA

-456 EVATAIV
+456 EVATAIFD
-463 EHYLPRNAEDSLPQ
+463 HYLPRNAEDSLPQ
-477 TITGQIVGI
+477 TLTGQIVGI

-517 AIVNIAWNANLGIN
+517 AIVNIVWNANLGIN
-531 LEQLIAKVVTEFQQI
+531 LERLINRIVTEFQQI
-546 RTQINPAELTQQL
+546 RTQVNPAELTQQL

-572 EDKHIDYDLVNAVLG
+572 EDHHIDYDLVNAVLG
-587 ENDRE
+587 ENDPE

-608 VFLQQIRDNGT
+608 IFLQQIRDNGT
-619 LENIYATVNRSSKLA
+619 LAQIYPTVNRSSKLA
-634 AQGNLDTQQLA
+634 AQGKLDTQQLA

-663 YDGLIAMGPQTKAA
+663 YDGLIALEPQTKAA

-691 LLTPSIGN
+691 QLTPAISSF
-699 LFDGEN
+699 FDGED
-705 SVMVMDD
+705 SVLVMDS
-712 NPAIKTNRLNL
+712 NPEIKSNRLNL

>member
-1 VFGIVSS
+1 
-8 RQSNPYSLP
+8 
-17 STLYS
+17 
-22 LFYFLDMSDFLLE
+22 MSDFLLE

-45 ISDAIRQWE
+45 VSDAIRQWE
-54 EMIPDSLA
+54 KMIPASLA
-62 AEALTSAVKIYATP
+62 AEALTNERIQIYGTP
-76 RRLSAIITNLP
+76 RRLSIIVTNLP
-87 DRQIDRVEEIK
+87 DRQSDRVEEIK

-105 YKDGAPTPAA
+105 YKAGVPTPAA
-115 IGFAK
+115 VGFAK

-193 RDILPIEIVNG
+193 ETILPIEIVNG
-204 GDVVK
+204 EDVVT
-209 SDRISQT
+209 SDRISQV

-223 PVSVGS
+223 PVSVVS
-229 AAEYLK
+229 ATQYLK

-240 FVNADQNQRQA
+240 FVNVDQNQRKA
-251 DIQQQIQAAAT
+251 DIQQQIQSAAT
-262 KMGGVAEVYPDLLA
+262 KMDGVAEVYPDLLA
-276 EVINLVEYPTAV
+276 EVVNLVEYPTAV
-288 VGKFDDEFLALPTEV
+288 VGRFDDEFLKLPPEV

-316 IFTDATKQQLLPNF
+316 IFTDASKQELLPHF

-340 SEIIA
+340 SDIIA

-359 QYFYNADLAQQ
+359 QYFYNADLAQP

-391 LKVDRIVTNANSIA
+391 IKVDRIVNNSNSIA
-405 TQLNLNPTQCQ
+405 TQLNLTPQQ
-416 NISRA
+416 NQDIARA

-456 EVATAIV
+456 AVATAIV

-477 TITGQIVGI
+477 TLTGQIVGI

-517 AIVNIAWNANLGIN
+517 AIINVVWNANLSIN
-531 LEQLIAKVVTEFQQI
+531 LERLIDRIVTEFSQV
-546 RTQINPAELTQQL
+546 RTQVNTAELTQQL

-572 EDKHIDYDLVNAVLG
+572 DDRHIDYDLVNAILG

-619 LENIYATVNRSSKLA
+619 LESIYATVNRSSKLA
-634 AQGNLDTQQLA
+634 AQGNLNTQQLA

-663 YDGLIAMGPQTKAA
+663 YDGLIALEPQTKAA

-691 LLTPSIGN
+691 VLTPAIGN
-699 LFDGEN
+699 LFDGYD

-736 FGSIVK
+736 FGAIVK

>member
-1 VFGIVSS
+1 
-8 RQSNPYSLP
+8 
-17 STLYS
+17 
-22 LFYFLDMSDFLLE
+22 MSDFLLE

-45 ISDAIRQWE
+45 IRDAIRQWE
-54 EMIPDSLA
+54 KMIPERLKD
-62 AEALTSAVKIYATP
+62 AELSPERIQIYATP
-76 RRLSAIITNLP
+76 RRLSAIVTNLP
-87 DRQIDRVEEIK
+87 DRQLDRVEEIK

-105 YKDGAPTPAA
+105 YKEGQPTPAA
-115 IGFAK
+115 VGFAK
-120 KQGVDVASLELR
+120 KQGVDVSSLELR

-175 NGELKFPRPI
+175 NGDLKFPRPI
-185 RWLVALWN
+185 RWLVTLWN
-193 RDILPIEIVNG
+193 EDILPIEIVNG
-204 GDVVK
+204 EDVVK

-216 HRVLHPA
+216 HRVLHPE
-223 PVSVGS
+223 PVSVVS
-229 AAEYLK
+229 AAQYLK

-240 FVNADQNQRQA
+240 YVNVDQNQRKA

-276 EVINLVEYPTAV
+276 EVVNLVEYPTAV
-288 VGKFDDEFLALPTEV
+288 VGRFDDEFLPLPTEV

-316 IFTDATKQQLLPNF
+316 IFTDASKQKLLPYF

-340 SEIIA
+340 SDIIA

-359 QYFYNADLAQQ
+359 QYFYNADLAQP

-405 TQLNLNPTQCQ
+405 SQLNLSATECQ

-448 AIANGEST
+448 AIANGESP
-456 EVATAIV
+456 EVATAII

-477 TITGQIVGI
+477 TLTGQVVGI

-517 AIVNIAWNANLGIN
+517 AIINIVWNANLGIN
-531 LEQLIAKVVTEFQQI
+531 LERLIDRIVTEFSQI
-546 RTQINPAELTQQL
+546 RTQVNTTELTQKL
-559 QDFFIQRLRNLLQ
+559 QDFFIQRLRNLFQ
-572 EDKHIDYDLVNAVLG
+572 EDRHIDYDLVNAVLG

-592 YTQRA
+592 YTHRA
-597 LTDLLDTRDRA
+597 LTDLLDTRERA
-608 VFLQQIRDNGT
+608 LFLQQIRDNGT
-619 LENIYATVNRSSKLA
+619 LASIYATVNRSSKLA

-663 YDGLIAMGPQTKAA
+663 YDGLIALEPQTKAA

-691 LLTPSIGN
+691 QLTPAISSF
-699 LFDGEN
+699 FDGED
-705 SVMVMDD
+705 SVLIMDS
-712 NPAIKTNRLNL
+712 NPEIKTNRLNL

-736 FGSIVK
+736 FGSIVN

>member
-1 VFGIVSS
+1 
-8 RQSNPYSLP
+8 
-17 STLYS
+17 
-22 LFYFLDMSDFLLE
+22 MSDFLLE

-45 ISDAIRQWE
+45 VGDAIRQWE
-54 EMIPDSLA
+54 QMIPASLA
-62 AEALTSAVKIYATP
+62 DAALSPERIEIYATP
-76 RRLSAIITNLP
+76 RRLSAIVTNLP
-87 DRQIDRVEEIK
+87 DRQLDRVEEIK

-105 YKDGAPTPAA
+105 YKDGQPTPAA
-115 IGFAK
+115 VGFAK

-185 RWLVALWN
+185 RWLVTLWN
-193 RDILPIEIVNG
+193 EDILPIEIVNG
-204 GDVVK
+204 EDVVT

-216 HRVLHPA
+216 HRVLHPE
-223 PVSVGS
+223 PVSVVS
-229 AAEYLK
+229 AAQYLK

-240 FVNADQNQRQA
+240 YVNVDQNQRKA

-276 EVINLVEYPTAV
+276 EVVNLVEYPTAV

-316 IFTDATKQQLLPNF
+316 IFTDASKQQLLPHF

-359 QYFYNADLAQQ
+359 QYFYNADLAKP

-405 TQLNLNPTQCQ
+405 TQLNLSPVASAH
-416 NISRA
+416 ISRA

-448 AIANGEST
+448 AISNGEAP

-477 TITGQIVGI
+477 TLTGQVVGI

-517 AIVNIAWNANLGIN
+517 AIVNIVWNANLGIN
-531 LEQLIAKVVTEFQQI
+531 LERLIDLIVTEFSQI
-546 RTQINPAELTQQL
+546 RTQVNTTELTHQL
-559 QDFFIQRLRNLLQ
+559 QDFFIQRLRNLFQ
-572 EDKHIDYDLVNAVLG
+572 EDRHIDYDLVNAVLG

-608 VFLQQIRDNGT
+608 IFLQQIRDNGT
-619 LENIYATVNRSSKLA
+619 LANIYVTVNRSSKLA

-663 YDGLIAMGPQTKAA
+663 YDGLIALEPQTKAA

-691 LLTPSIGN
+691 LLTPAIGN
-699 LFDGEN
+699 LFDGED

>member
-1 VFGIVSS
+1 
-8 RQSNPYSLP
+8 
-17 STLYS
+17 
-22 LFYFLDMSDFLLE
+22 MSDFLLE

-45 ISDAIRQWE
+45 VSDAIRQWE
-54 EMIPDSLA
+54 KMIPASLA
-62 AEALTSAVKIYATP
+62 AEALTNDRVQIYGTP
-76 RRLSAIITNLP
+76 RRLSVIVTNLP

-105 YKDGAPTPAA
+105 YKDGQPTPAA

-120 KQGVDVASLELR
+120 KQGVDISSLELR

-175 NGELKFPRPI
+175 NGDLKFPRPI
-185 RWLVALWN
+185 RWLVTLWN
-193 RDILPIEIVNG
+193 NDILQIEIVNG
-204 GDVVK
+204 EDVVK
-209 SDRISQT
+209 SDRVSYT
-216 HRVLHPA
+216 HRVLHPE
-223 PVSVGS
+223 PVSVVS
-229 AAEYLK
+229 AAQYLK

-240 FVNADQNQRQA
+240 YVNVDQNQRKV
-251 DIQQQIQAAAT
+251 DIQQQIQAVAT
-262 KMGGVAEVYPDLLA
+262 KMDGIAEIYPDLLA
-276 EVINLVEYPTAV
+276 EVVNLVEYPTAI
-288 VGKFDDEFLALPTEV
+288 VGKFDEEFLQLPPEV

-316 IFTDATKQQLLPNF
+316 IFKDETKQELLPNF

-340 SEIIA
+340 SDLIA

-359 QYFYNADLAQQ
+359 QYFYNADLSQ
-370 LADYLPKLETVTFQ
+370 LLVDYLPKLDTVTFQ
-384 ADLGSVK
+384 ADLGSVR
-391 LKVDRIVTNANSIA
+391 LKVDRIVKNANSIGS
-405 TQLNLNPTQCQ
+405 QLNLSPEQCQ
-416 NISRA
+416 QIDRA

-456 EVATAIV
+456 EVATAIF

-477 TITGQIVGI
+477 TLTGQIVGI

-517 AIVNIAWNANLGIN
+517 AIVNIVWNANLGIN
-531 LEQLIAKVVTEFQQI
+531 LERLIERVVTEFQQI
-546 RTQINPAELTQQL
+546 RTQVNPAELTQQL

-572 EDKHIDYDLVNAVLG
+572 EDRHIDYDLVNAVLG
-587 ENDRE
+587 ENDPE

-619 LENIYATVNRSSKLA
+619 LAQIYPTVNRSSKLA

-663 YDGLIAMGPQTKAA
+663 YDGLIALEPQTKAA

-691 LLTPSIGN
+691 QLTPAISSF
-699 LFDGEN
+699 FDGED
-705 SVMVMDD
+705 SVLVMDS
-712 NPAIKTNRLNL
+712 NPEIKTNRLNL

>member
-1 VFGIVSS
+1 
-8 RQSNPYSLP
+8 
-17 STLYS
+17 
-22 LFYFLDMSDFLLE
+22 MSDFLLE

-45 ISDAIRQWE
+45 VSDAIRQWE
-54 EMIPDSLA
+54 KMIPASLT
-62 AEALTSAVKIYATP
+62 AEALTNDRVQIYGTP
-76 RRLSAIITNLP
+76 RRLSVIVTNLP

-105 YKDGAPTPAA
+105 YKDGQPTPAA
-115 IGFAK
+115 MGFAK
-120 KQGVDVASLELR
+120 KQGVDISSLELR

-151 REILTELIPQWIF
+151 REILTELIPPWIF

-185 RWLVALWN
+185 RWLVTLWN
-193 RDILPIEIVNG
+193 NDILPIEIVNG
-204 GDVVK
+204 EDVVK
-209 SDRISQT
+209 SDRVSYT
-216 HRVLHPA
+216 HRVLHPE
-223 PVSVGS
+223 PVSVVS
-229 AAEYLK
+229 AAQYLK

-240 FVNADQNQRQA
+240 YVNVDQNQRKV
-251 DIQQQIQAAAT
+251 DIQQQIQAVAT
-262 KMGGVAEVYPDLLA
+262 KMDGIAEIYPDLLA
-276 EVINLVEYPTAV
+276 EVVNLVEYPTAI
-288 VGKFDDEFLALPTEV
+288 VGKFDEEFLQLPPEV

-316 IFTDATKQQLLPNF
+316 IFKDETKQELLPNF

-340 SEIIA
+340 SDIIA

-359 QYFYNADLAQQ
+359 QYFYNADLSQ
-370 LADYLPKLETVTFQ
+370 LLVDYLPKLDTVTFQ
-384 ADLGSVK
+384 ADLGSVR
-391 LKVDRIVTNANSIA
+391 LKVDRIVENANSIGS
-405 TQLNLNPTQCQ
+405 QLNLSPEQCQ
-416 NISRA
+416 HIDRA

-448 AIANGEST
+448 AIANCEST
-456 EVATAIV
+456 EVATAIF

-477 TITGQIVGI
+477 TLTGQIVGI

-517 AIVNIAWNANLGIN
+517 AIVNIVWNANLGIN
-531 LEQLIAKVVTEFQQI
+531 LERLINRIVTEFQQI
-546 RTQINPAELTQQL
+546 RTQVNPAELTQQL

-572 EDKHIDYDLVNAVLG
+572 EDHHIDYDLVNAVLG
-587 ENDRE
+587 ENDPE

-619 LENIYATVNRSSKLA
+619 LAQIYPTVNRSSKLA
-634 AQGNLDTQQLA
+634 AQGNLDTQQLV

-663 YDGLIAMGPQTKAA
+663 YDGLIALEPQTKAA
-677 QASRNYQQLIDALA
+677 QASRNYQQLIDAMA
-691 LLTPSIGN
+691 QLTPAISSF
-699 LFDGEN
+699 FDGED
-705 SVMVMDD
+705 SVLVMDS
-712 NPAIKTNRLNL
+712 NPEIKTNRLNL

>member
-1 VFGIVSS
+1 
-8 RQSNPYSLP
+8 
-17 STLYS
+17 
-22 LFYFLDMSDFLLE
+22 MSDFLLE

-45 ISDAIRQWE
+45 VSDAIRQWE
-54 EMIPDSLA
+54 RMIPASLTEA
-62 AEALTSAVKIYATP
+62 ALSPDRIQIYATP
-76 RRLSAIITNLP
+76 RRLSAIVTNLP
-87 DRQIDRVEEIK
+87 DRQLDRVEEIK

-105 YKDGAPTPAA
+105 YKDGQPTPAA
-115 IGFAK
+115 VGFAK
-120 KQGVDVASLELR
+120 KQGVDVSSLELR

-175 NGELKFPRPI
+175 NGDLKFPRPI
-185 RWLVALWN
+185 RWLVTLWN
-193 RDILPIEIVNG
+193 EDILPIEIVNG
-204 GDVVK
+204 EDVFK

-216 HRVLHPA
+216 HRVLHPE
-223 PVSVGS
+223 PVAVVS
-229 AAEYLK
+229 AAQYLK

-240 FVNADQNQRQA
+240 YVNVDQNQRKA

-276 EVINLVEYPTAV
+276 EVVNLVEYPTAV

-316 IFTDATKQQLLPNF
+316 IFTDDSKQQLLPHF

-340 SEIIA
+340 SDIIA

-359 QYFYNADLAQQ
+359 QYFYNADLAQP
-370 LADYLPKLETVTFQ
+370 LADYIPKLETVTFQ

-405 TQLNLNPTQCQ
+405 NQLNLNPVQCQ
-416 NISRA
+416 NIARA

-448 AIANGEST
+448 AIANGESPA
-456 EVATAIV
+456 VATAIV

-477 TITGQIVGI
+477 TLTGQVVGI

-517 AIVNIAWNANLGIN
+517 AIINIVWNANLGIN
-531 LEQLIAKVVTEFQQI
+531 LERLIDRIVTEFSQI
-546 RTQINPAELTQQL
+546 HTQINTAELTQQL

-597 LTDLLDTRDRA
+597 LADLLDTRERA
-608 VFLQQIRDNGT
+608 LFLQQIRDNGT
-619 LENIYATVNRSSKLA
+619 LESIYATVNRSSKLA

-651 TSLFQKSSEQAV
+651 TNLFQKSSEQAV
-663 YDGLIAMGPQTKAA
+663 YDGLIALEPQTKAA

-699 LFDGEN
+699 LFDGED

-712 NPAIKTNRLNL
+712 NPEIKTNRLNL

>member
-1 VFGIVSS
+1 M
-8 RQSNPYSLP
+8 SN
-17 STLYS
+17 
-22 LFYFLDMSDFLLE
+22 FLLE

-45 ISDAIRQWE
+45 VSDAICQWQA
-54 EMIPDSLA
+54 MIPASLTT
-62 AEALTSAVKIYATP
+62 EALTNDGVEIYATP
-76 RRLSAIITNLP
+76 RRLVAMIHNLP
-87 DRQIDRVEEIK
+87 ERQIDRQEEIK

-105 YKDGAPTPAA
+105 YQDGQPTPAA

-120 KQGVDVASLELR
+120 KQGVDVASLQLR
-132 PTDKGEFIFITK
+132 PTDKGEFIFLNK

-175 NGELKFPRPI
+175 DGDLKFPRPI
-185 RWLVALWN
+185 RWTIALWDD
-193 RDILPIEIVNG
+193 RILPFEIVNG
-204 GDVVK
+204 ADVVT
-209 SDRISQT
+209 SDRISHT

-223 PVSVGS
+223 PVSVSS

-240 FVNADQNQRQA
+240 FVNVDQNQRKT
-251 DIQQQIQAAAT
+251 DIHQQIQAAAT
-262 KMGGVAEVYPDLLA
+262 QMGGVAEIYPDLLA
-276 EVINLVEYPTAV
+276 EVVNLVEYPTAV
-288 VGKFDDEFLALPTEV
+288 VGKFDDEFLQLPTEV

-316 IFTDATKQQLLPNF
+316 IFTDATKQKLLPHF

-340 SEIIA
+340 SAIIA

-359 QYFYNADLAQQ
+359 QYFYHADLAQP
-370 LADYLPKLETVTFQ
+370 LADYLPKLATVTFQ

-391 LKVDRIVTNANSIA
+391 LKVDRIVKNADSIA
-405 TQLNLNPTQCQ
+405 TQLNLNPVQSAH
-416 NISRA
+416 IARA
-421 ALLCKA
+421 ALLAKA

-448 AIANGEST
+448 AAANGEAP
-456 EVATAIV
+456 EVATAIF
-463 EHYLPRNAEDSLPQ
+463 EHYLPRNADDSFPQ
-477 TITGQIVGI
+477 TLTGQVVGI

-517 AIVNIAWNANLGIN
+517 AIVNIVWNANLGID
-531 LEQLIAKVVTEFQQI
+531 LVQLIDRVVADFSQI
-546 RTQINPAELTQQL
+546 RSQVNIPELTQQL

-572 EDKHIDYDLVNAVLG
+572 EDRHIDYDLVNAILG
-587 ENDRE
+587 ENDAE

-608 VFLQQIRDNGT
+608 VFLQQIRTNGT
-619 LENIYATVNRSSKLA
+619 LAQIYPTVNRSSKLA
-634 AQGNLDTQQLA
+634 AQGSLDPQQLA
-645 PTQVVQ
+645 PTQVVE
-651 TSLFQKSSEQAV
+651 TNLFEKASERAV
-663 YDGLIAMGPQTKAA
+663 YDGLIALEPQTKAA
-677 QASRNYQQLIDALA
+677 QATRNYQQLIDALA
-691 LLTPSIGN
+691 QLTPAIGN
-699 LFDGEN
+699 LFDGED
-705 SVMVMDD
+705 SVMIMDD
-712 NPAIKTNRLNL
+712 RPAIKTNRLNL

>member
-1 VFGIVSS
+1 
-8 RQSNPYSLP
+8 
-17 STLYS
+17 
-22 LFYFLDMSDFLLE
+22 MADFLLE

-45 ISDAIRQWE
+45 VSDAICQWE
-54 EMIPDSLA
+54 KMIPASLA
-62 AEALTSAVKIYATP
+62 AAALTNDRIQIYATP
-76 RRLSAIITNLP
+76 RRLSLIVTNLP
-87 DRQIDRVEEIK
+87 DRQPDRVEEIK

-105 YKDGAPTPAA
+105 YKDGVPTPAA
-115 IGFAK
+115 VGFAK
-120 KQGVDVASLELR
+120 KQGVDVSSLELR

-151 REILTELIPQWIF
+151 QEILTESVPQWIF

-185 RWLVALWN
+185 RWLIALWN
-193 RDILPIEIVNG
+193 ESILPIEIVNG
-204 GDVVK
+204 EDLVT
-209 SDRISQT
+209 SDRISHV

-223 PVSVGS
+223 PVTVVS
-229 AAEYLK
+229 AAQYLK

-240 FVNADQNQRQA
+240 YVNVDQNQRKV
-251 DIQQQIQAAAT
+251 DIQHQIQAAAT

-276 EVINLVEYPTAV
+276 EVVNLVEYPTAV
-288 VGKFDDEFLALPTEV
+288 IGRFDDEFLNLPPEV

-316 IFTDATKQQLLPNF
+316 IFTDASKQQLLPHF

-359 QYFYNADLAQQ
+359 QYFYHADLAQP

-405 TQLNLNPTQCQ
+405 SQLSLNPEQCQ

-448 AIANGEST
+448 AISNGETS
-456 EVATAIV
+456 EVATAIF

-477 TITGQIVGI
+477 TLTGQVVGI

-517 AIVNIAWNANLGIN
+517 AIVNIVWNANLGIN
-531 LEQLIAKVVTEFQQI
+531 LERLIDRIVTEFQPLGSPSRTGNPSATPQI
-546 RTQINPAELTQQL
+546 RTQVNPAELTQQL

-572 EDKHIDYDLVNAVLG
+572 EDHQIDYDLVNAVLG

-608 VFLQQIRDNGT
+608 VFLQQIRDSGT
-619 LENIYATVNRSSKLA
+619 LESIYATVNRSSKLA

-663 YDGLIAMGPQTKAA
+663 YDGLIALEPQTKAA
-677 QASRNYQQLIDALA
+677 RVSRNYQQLIDALA
-691 LLTPSIGN
+691 QLTPAISSF
-699 LFDGEN
+699 FDGED
-705 SVMVMDD
+705 SVLVMDS
-712 NPAIKTNRLNL
+712 NPEIKTNRLNL